1 MSDIKKTCSASTGEY
16 ASWKQ
21 CGMSWSNIEIGSS
34 GSNICNIGCLLTSIS
49 IEIAKSGTQIN
60 ASEFNPGVFVSH
72 LNTLPRAFTSGGGLY
87 WSSVSNTTLVPNFKF
102 VEHVSLSG
110 SKSDKASTIKKY
122 EDMGYYIV
130 IKAKSNE
137 HWVALDHVDGDNVY
151 IFDPGSNITNIWDS
165 PNYDVVQIAL
175 FSAS

>member
-1 MSDIKKTCSASTGEY
+1 
-16 ASWKQ
+16 
-21 CGMSWSNIEIGSS
+21 
-34 GSNICNIGCLLTSIS
+34 
-49 IEIAKSGTQIN
+49 
-60 ASEFNPGVFVSH
+60 
-72 LNTLPRAFTSGGGLY
+72 
-87 WSSVSNTTLVPNFKF
+87 
-102 VEHVSLSG
+102 
-110 SKSDKASTIKKY
+110 
-122 EDMGYYIV
+122 MGYYIV